1 MNEICKSHFV
11 KKSSSRVSRSV
22 LSCSVVG
29 AFALTPQLGHA
40 ESIIDQPGNH
50 PKYSVELEPHLI
62 LGWANI
68 DTNDPFPHRVDF
80 NNNAGF
86 GPGLRVSIPL
96 LDNGF
101 VKTVNNDIA
110 LGLGIDWAH
119 YYGSADANVFWI
131 PIVMQWN
138 FHLTTLITVF
148 GEPGAAFRYVT
159 AHGNGELRADGVL
172 QVGAKFMF
180 SRYMGLTLRAGYPYF
195 SAGLTLLL

>member
-1 MNEICKSHFV
+1 MI
-11 KKSSSRVSRSV
+11 
-22 LSCSVVG
+22 VG
-29 AFALTPQLGHA
+29 VFTLTSQLGQA
-40 ESIIDQPGNH
+40 ETIIDQPGNH

-68 DTNDPFPHRVDF
+68 DTNDPFPHRIDF
-80 NNNAGF
+80 NNSAGF

-101 VKTVNNDIA
+101 VKKINNDVA

-119 YYGSADANVFWI
+119 YGSADANVFWI

-138 FHLTTLITVF
+138 FHLTTVITVF
-148 GEPGAAFRYVT
+148 GEPGAAFRYVS
-159 AHGNGELRADGVL
+159 AHGNGELHADGVL
-172 QVGAKFMF
+172 QLGAKFMF
-180 SRYMGLTLRAGYPYF
+180 SRYTGLTLRAGYPYF